1 MKRVIKN
8 YATLSPELRQI
19 VTATFPEGITSKDVI
34 SFKDVKGN
42 RLHGVEIITDDTL
55 YLIRVEG
62 IVERVPAEEGDDW
75 EENRDSEEDENW
87 NGESGGGEDSNNESF
102 DEDRHYYD

>member
-8 YATLSPELRQI
+8 YATLSPELLQ
-19 VTATFPEGITSKDVI
+19 VVKTNFPDGITSKDVI

-42 RLHGVEIITDDTL
+42 RLLGVELTIDDTL

-62 IVERVPAEEGDDW
+62 IAEPPPPEKEDDW
-75 EENRDSEEDENW
+75 EEQKDPEDEENW
-87 NGESGGGEDSNNESF
+87 DENSEDRNNESF
-102 DEDRHYYD
+102 DEDRHYYDT

>member
-8 YATLSPELRQI
+8 YATLSPELRQLLT
-19 VTATFPEGITSKDVI
+19 TAFPDGITAKDVV

-42 RLHGVEIITDDTL
+42 RLHGVELVTDDTL

-62 IVERVPAEEGDDW
+62 ILERIPADEGDDW
-75 EENRDSEEDENW
+75 GEEPEENEEEWSDN
-87 NGESGGGEDSNNESF
+87 ESGSNGNNNESF
-102 DEDRHYYD
+102 DEDRHYYE

>member
-8 YATLSPELRQI
+8 YATLGPELRQ
-19 VTATFPEGITSKDVI
+19 VLMTTFPEGITAKDVI

-42 RLHGVEIITDDTL
+42 RLHGVEIIIDDTL

-62 IVERVPAEEGDDW
+62 IVERVPPEEGDDW
-75 EENRDSEEDENW
+75 EDKGESEDDENW
-87 NGESGGGEDSNNESF
+87 NGDSNEDSNNESF

>member
-19 VTATFPEGITSKDVI
+19 LMTTFPEGITSKDVI

-62 IVERVPAEEGDDW
+62 IVERVPQEESDDW
-75 EENRDSEEDENW
+75 EEQRDSEDDENW
-87 NGESGGGEDSNNESF
+87 DGDSNDDANNESF
-102 DEDRHYYD
+102 DEDRHYYDS

>member
-19 VTATFPEGITSKDVI
+19 LMTTFPEGITAKDVI

-62 IVERVPAEEGDDW
+62 IVERVPQEESDDW
-75 EENRDSEEDENW
+75 EEQRDSEDDENW
-87 NGESGGGEDSNNESF
+87 DGDSSDDSNNESF
-102 DEDRHYYD
+102 DEDRHYYDS